1 MTVESQAD
9 FARRCNVSRKTVSEW
24 KKAGRLVMQGDR
36 VDVEASLSL
45 MDRHRKGGAP
55 SSSSAVTPTVTLA
68 DSGNSQGN
76 KSSPKAIPGRCSE
89 TSAEEVTILPGETI
103 EDAAQRLVG
112 DIDMGMSFDEVR
124 RLKEVYLVLLNR
136 LEFEQKSGALIDL
149 ETASTI
155 LFEEFRA
162 ARDAWLNWP
171 TRIGPMLAAD
181 LGIDADKVTTALSA
195 YVHKQV
201 TDLGDPQADFACP

>member
-1 MTVESQAD
+1 
-9 FARRCNVSRKTVSEW
+9 
-24 KKAGRLVMQGDR
+24 MQGDR
-36 VDVEASLSL
+36 VDVKASLSL

-55 SSSSAVTPTVTLA
+55 SSSAAVTPTVTLA
-68 DSGNSQGN
+68 DSGNRQGN
-76 KSSPKAIPGRCSE
+76 KSSPKLIPGRCSE
-89 TSAEEVTILPGETI
+89 TSAGEVTILPGETI

-112 DIDMGMSFDEVR
+112 DIDMDMPFDEAR
-124 RLKEVYLVLLNR
+124 RLKEVYLVCLNR
-136 LEFEQKSGALIDL
+136 LEFEQKSGALVDM

-162 ARDAWLNWP
+162 ARDAWLDWP
-171 TRIGPMLAAD
+171 TRIGPMLAAV

-201 TDLGDPQADFACP
+201 TDLGEPQADFAER